1 MLTIID
7 GDSLIYLSL
16 PKKNQENVTYEYC
29 IAEMTNRIN
38 DILVK
43 TNATKYIIC
52 LTEGKCFRYK
62 DWKYATDYKANR
74 KNKDNKSNVPPIFYA
89 MKEHL
94 KQNFNS
100 YWVKELEADD
110 LVSII
115 AYECKE
121 PYTVCSI
128 DKDVIGQIPG
138 IHFNY
143 RNQVFIE
150 TKEEEIQYNT
160 WKQVLTGDLIDGIYG
175 IRGIGESTA
184 KKLFNNRQDYYH
196 VVLEQY
202 VKVYGIYEGI
212 NRFYENYS
220 LIYLLKSFDEVKR
233 EVAIDMK
240 MPKFKEIGESEQS
253 DWEEKNKEQI
263 F

>member
-16 PKKNQENVTYEYC
+16 PKKNQEDTTYERC
-29 IAEMTNRIN
+29 LLEMNERIN
-38 DILVK
+38 EILITTK
-43 TNATKYIIC
+43 ATKYIIC

-62 DWKYATDYKANR
+62 DWKYATNYKENR
-74 KNKDNKSNVPPIFYA
+74 KNNGSNIPPIFFA

-94 KQNFNS
+94 KRNYNTMWMHQ
-100 YWVKELEADD
+100 LEADD
-110 LVSII
+110 LVSVI
-115 AYECKE
+115 AYECNE
-121 PYTVCSI
+121 DYTVCSM

-138 IHFNY
+138 IHYNY
-143 RNQVFIE
+143 GKRMFIE
-150 TKEEEIQYNT
+150 TRKDEIEYNT
-160 WKQVLTGDLIDGIYG
+160 FKQVLTGDTIDGIYG
-175 IRGIGESTA
+175 IRGIGDATA
-184 KKLFNNRQDYYH
+184 IKLFNNRQDYYH

-220 LIYLLKSFDEVKR
+220 LIYLLKSFKEVER
-233 EVAIDMK
+233 EVGIKME
-240 MPKFKEIGESEQS
+240 MPKFEYIAESNIENE
-253 DWEEKNKEQI
+253 DKKQI